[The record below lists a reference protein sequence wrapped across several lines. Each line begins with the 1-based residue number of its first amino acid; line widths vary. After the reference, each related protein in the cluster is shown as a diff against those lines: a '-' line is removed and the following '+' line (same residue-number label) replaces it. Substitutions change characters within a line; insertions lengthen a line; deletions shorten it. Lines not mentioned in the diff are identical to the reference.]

1 MNSPARK
8 QTISVSADCYTDE
21 TDQAMNRGGELE
33 LRTPAPYCDL
43 PRRWHPRIIEGR
55 VDRSAFRMPTL
66 DEINRPAP
74 DTSMFV
80 LRLHDRFD
88 VTIAIDTR
96 VSKLSGPL
104 CWHSRAAQARQ
115 TSTPA
120 LAVGIVYLLW
130 NCSAILRCSD
140 QRAVITGGKN
150 GYRCARGGRHTLL

>member
-88 VTIAIDTR
+88 VTIAIDTDGGFQNYL
-96 VSKLSGPL
+96 V
-104 CWHSRAAQARQ
+104 HYA
-115 TSTPA
+115 
-120 LAVGIVYLLW
+120 GIQELHKRDKPRPRRLLW
-130 NCSAILRCSD
+130 ASFICFGIAALFFVALIRE
-140 QRAVITGGKN
+140 
-150 GYRCARGGRHTLL
+150 LL